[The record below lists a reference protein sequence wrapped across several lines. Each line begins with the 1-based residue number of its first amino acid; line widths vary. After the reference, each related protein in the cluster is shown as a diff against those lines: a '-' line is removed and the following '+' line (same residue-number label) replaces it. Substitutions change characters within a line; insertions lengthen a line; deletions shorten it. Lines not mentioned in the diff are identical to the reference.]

1 MFSVWCAPVHTDLG
15 SILEARRAHTPAVE
29 VAEILYVAEDDGLLT
44 GHSSGHMGAAV
55 QVLHVVALQELQ
67 VVHEGLLR
75 AQQLLDDRAGGQ
87 TMRGQESAA
96 NGHLLSYGAWGQGDG
111 REEHPKRPPHC
122 TKPPGKNPNSAITLT
137 QWPLTSAAPYTHPQT
152 QPPQGTQVP
161 RWNPTQ
167 VIAGE
172 EQRCSSVVWV
182 MAWPF
187 KGQAP
192 ILTVGAIMTGCH
204 PPVIQVP

>member
-96 NGHLLSYGAWGQGDG
+96 EWAPPLIWSLGPG
-111 REEHPKRPPHC
+111 RWQRRAPQKA
-122 TKPPGKNPNSAITLT
+122 T
-137 QWPLTSAAPYTHPQT
+137 PLHKAT
-152 QPPQGTQVP
+152 
-161 RWNPTQ
+161 R
-167 VIAGE
+167 
-172 EQRCSSVVWV
+172 
-182 MAWPF
+182 
-187 KGQAP
+187 
-192 ILTVGAIMTGCH
+192 
-204 PPVIQVP
+204 